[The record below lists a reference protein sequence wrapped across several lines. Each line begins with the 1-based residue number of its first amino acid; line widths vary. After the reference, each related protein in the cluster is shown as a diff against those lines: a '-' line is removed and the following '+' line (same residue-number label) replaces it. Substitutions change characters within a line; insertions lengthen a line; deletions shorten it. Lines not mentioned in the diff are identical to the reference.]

1 MVSTKAADRARTIPR
16 TDVFRS
22 SVSMGLLPLPFGFQ
36 VLRPMA
42 QANVHPV
49 QTDIRLSDAMP
60 EEDLEDLS
68 PSRVS
73 GERGADGL
81 PVEVERCKHDVQE
94 LVPQ

>member
-1 MVSTKAADRARTIPR
+1 MASTKAADRARTIPR

-36 VLRPMA
+36 FLRPMA

-49 QTDIRLSDAMP
+49 QTDNRLLHAMP

-68 PSRVS
+68 PCLVTR
-73 GERGADGL
+73 EQRADGL
-81 PVEVERCKHDVQE
+81 PVQVERCKHDVQE